1 MKIIVW
7 PTTINFWMKV
17 LLKVY
22 SESFFSDL
30 QIIVGKNKDW
40 HYANQAEKSG
50 INDMKKCHLCLKDY
64 NSHMSYY
71 PHQLKDTFLRVF
83 CFHCLFNKPTSP
95 KKILSKTSKK
105 VTFLINCSNEVVW
118 YNLQFWQQCLLLL
131 SCKKKR
137 SNFLLFVSGGVSR
150 SCSKVQ
156 KSLSTMLLH
165 ALWEDFLH
173 CLFWCTSARKRAW
186 KSLMWIMKTQI

>member
-22 SESFFSDL
+22 RESFFFDL

-83 CFHCLFNKPTSP
+83 CFHCLYNKPTSP

-131 SCKKKR
+131 SCKKKEVIFFCL
-137 SNFLLFVSGGVSR
+137 SQEEFLEVAVKSR
-150 SCSKVQ
+150 RVCPPCCCMHCEKIFCTVCFDVQ
-156 KSLSTMLLH
+156 VQERGPEKISF
-165 ALWEDFLH
+165 E
-173 CLFWCTSARKRAW
+173 
-186 KSLMWIMKTQI
+186 